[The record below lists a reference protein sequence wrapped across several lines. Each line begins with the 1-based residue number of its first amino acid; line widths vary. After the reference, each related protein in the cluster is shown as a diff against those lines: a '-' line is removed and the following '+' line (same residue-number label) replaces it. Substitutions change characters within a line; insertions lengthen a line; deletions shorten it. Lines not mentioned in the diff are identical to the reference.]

1 MRACEHPMDIAVSLQ
16 IALHSLVGAI
26 LVLHGHQL
34 GGSRSGNQDWY
45 RVWMR
50 VRARDERQGSVTVV
64 ARQRM
69 DGPILRLSSA
79 GSSVVRLY
87 GSLWLPGVR
96 ALRHTACRSADGS
109 CGGAGGVP
117 AGRELGIAAEDKR
130 VRAQWT
136 WRMPSPSS
144 LRVARQLLF
153 TSNPVSAQPR
163 LPIVG
168 CAACECAVRLG
179 RR

>member
-1 MRACEHPMDIAVSLQ
+1 MRTSNGAVSLQ

-117 AGRELGIAAEDKR
+117 AGGYAGESWALQRRTSESELSGRGECR
-130 VRAQWT
+130 HR
-136 WRMPSPSS
+136 
-144 LRVARQLLF
+144 
-153 TSNPVSAQPR
+153 R
-163 LPIVG
+163 L
-168 CAACECAVRLG
+168 
-179 RR
+179 